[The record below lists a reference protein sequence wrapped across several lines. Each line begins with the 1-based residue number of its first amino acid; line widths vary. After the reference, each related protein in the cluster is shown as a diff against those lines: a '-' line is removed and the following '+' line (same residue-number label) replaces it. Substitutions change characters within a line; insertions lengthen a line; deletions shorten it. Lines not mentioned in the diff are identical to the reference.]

1 MKNTVEEYHTLK
13 IPQDQSGKRLD
24 QALAESLTQ
33 YSRTSI
39 KKWID
44 DGKSRLNDT
53 EAKPNSKVFEGDIVT
68 LVAVMYGDE
77 EIEPQEVE
85 FKLVDVSA
93 THIILNKPAGV
104 VVHPAPGNRDM
115 TLVNG
120 LISKFPELSILPRA
134 GLIHR
139 IDKNTSGLLIAART
153 PESYQNLV
161 KQMELR
167 KIARSYQAIVNGVL
181 ISGDTVNQ
189 PIARH
194 RTQRTK
200 MQVTENG
207 KNAVTH
213 FKVAEKF
220 RRHTLLQV
228 ELETGRTHQIRAHMA
243 WKGHPLVGDKI
254 YGWRPVTARNPHHGL
269 KTIIDS
275 FSRQALHAQRLVFL
289 DPITQRQLEFQSE
302 PPSDFQNLLHHLRI
316 DLSQC

>member
-1 MKNTVEEYHTLK
+1 MKNTVEHHHTLK
-13 IPQDQSGKRLD
+13 ISQDQSGKRLD
-24 QALAESLTQ
+24 QALAESLTE

-44 DGKSRLNDT
+44 DGRSRLNDA

-68 LVAVMYGDE
+68 LVAVMCGNE

-93 THIILNKPAGV
+93 THIILDKPVGV

-161 KQMELR
+161 KQMQLR

-181 ISGDTVNQ
+181 ITGDTINQ
-189 PIARH
+189 PIGRH
-194 RTQRTK
+194 RSLRTK
-200 MQVTENG
+200 MQVTKNG

-213 FKVAEKF
+213 FKVEEKF
-220 RRHTLLQV
+220 RRHTLLQI

-254 YGWRPVTARNPHHGL
+254 YGWRPVTAPNPHHGL

-275 FSRQALHAQRLVFL
+275 FSRQALHAQKLVFL
-289 DPITQRQLEFQSE
+289 DPYTEEQLEFQSD
-302 PPSDFQNLLHHLRI
+302 PPSDFQNLLHNLRI